1 MPTLPTAFVALQG
14 AKIRLDGGTLV
25 VEHQA
30 HSSQRIPIGHIGAL
44 VTLGAVECTT
54 AAQCALAARHV
65 TCVHAS
71 RSGLIKAVVTHG
83 MRMDLRCAAL
93 CHVIS
98 LQPCAH
104 ASSTA
109 APDLRLP
116 TALAAP
122 RLVVA

>member
-30 HSSQRIPIGHIGAL
+30 HSSQRLPIGHIGAL

-71 RSGLIKAVVTHG
+71 RSGLIKAVVTPWDAHG
-83 MRMDLRCAAL
+83 FALRRALPRHRSPTMRSRE
-93 CHVIS
+93 
-98 LQPCAH
+98 
-104 ASSTA
+104 
-109 APDLRLP
+109 
-116 TALAAP
+116 
-122 RLVVA
+122 